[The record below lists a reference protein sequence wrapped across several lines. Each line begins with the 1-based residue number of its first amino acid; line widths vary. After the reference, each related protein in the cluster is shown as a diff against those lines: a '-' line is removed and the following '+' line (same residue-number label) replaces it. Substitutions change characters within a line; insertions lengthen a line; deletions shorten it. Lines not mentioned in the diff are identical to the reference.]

1 MSAFDESDRPRLR
14 EPRPSN
20 MLGSQEWRALS
31 SVPQGG
37 AGIPPSLS
45 SSRRRVMAS
54 CLCWRAPCSSHL
66 QTAERARAPDSAQS
80 PWNRSRERTFEN
92 QWCRSPGRVGGCAVR
107 IWFEPLVTEQVFCP
121 YKMTLPRT
129 GFRGLVMDAVFP
141 DRVFGRLSHRF
152 APRIRRTDVR
162 PMFDRQAISALLT
175 PVHRKFSA
183 SKRTFLRSYHPCR
196 VRESHVTQTGCAGAT
211 ASPARRRARA
221 RAPLVRREAGR

>member
-1 MSAFDESDRPRLR
+1 MVQLRLGIVGCAAGVLSAFDESDRPRLR

-37 AGIPPSLS
+37 AGSLQSLS

-54 CLCWRAPCSSHL
+54 CLCWRAPCSSPL
-66 QTAERARAPDSAQS
+66 QTAKRAPVPDSAQS

-129 GFRGLVMDAVFP
+129 GFRPIVCTQ
-141 DRVFGRLSHRF
+141 H
-152 APRIRRTDVR
+152 PR
-162 PMFDRQAISALLT
+162 AHS
-175 PVHRKFSA
+175 
-183 SKRTFLRSYHPCR
+183 
-196 VRESHVTQTGCAGAT
+196 GAT
-211 ASPARRRARA
+211 TEWSRRAESLGGVFNRDF
-221 RAPLVRREAGR
+221 PI

>member
-1 MSAFDESDRPRLR
+1 M
-14 EPRPSN
+14 
-20 MLGSQEWRALS
+20 RALS

-37 AGIPPSLS
+37 AGSLQSLS

-121 YKMTLPRT
+121 YQRHYLELASDRSFAPSIQELILARLQNGAAEVNRLVEFSTVISQFDHLLMTL
-129 GFRGLVMDAVFP
+129 
-141 DRVFGRLSHRF
+141 
-152 APRIRRTDVR
+152 
-162 PMFDRQAISALLT
+162 
-175 PVHRKFSA
+175 
-183 SKRTFLRSYHPCR
+183 
-196 VRESHVTQTGCAGAT
+196 
-211 ASPARRRARA
+211 
-221 RAPLVRREAGR
+221 